1 MILYILAYLGGA
13 FTIVSPCILPVLPFV
28 FARADRPFLTNG
40 LPMLLGMAL
49 MFVAVAML
57 ATVGGSWAVSAN
69 QYGRDVALGLL
80 ALFGL
85 ALLFPGFA
93 DRLMQPL
100 VRLGARLSEQ
110 TGTQQG
116 ARGISASLLLGIAT
130 GLLWAPCA
138 GPILGLVLTGAALQG
153 ASAGTTVLL
162 LCYALGAATS
172 LALALLI
179 GGRVFQAMRKSLG
192 VGEWIRRGVGA
203 AVLLAVATIAL
214 GLDTG
219 FLSNASLA
227 GTNRIEQFLLDR
239 FGMSNVATDSDETLA
254 DEGPMPS
261 LDGATLW
268 LNSPPLTREQ
278 LKGKVVLI
286 DFWTYSCINCI
297 RTLPYLRT
305 WANKYGRDGLVVI
318 GVHAP
323 EFAFEKDP
331 ANVRKAVERFG
342 ITYPV
347 VMDNDLR
354 IWRAFNNRYWP
365 AHYFVD
371 AQGRI
376 RHHHFGEGSYA
387 RSERVIQ
394 RLLREASPGLRFDGV
409 SQVAASGVEEGY
421 SQVELSPET
430 YIGYR
435 KAARSVGVPGFVHDR
450 AADYQADPKAR
461 DRWGLAGKWT
471 VGAEQA
477 TLDKAGGRILYRFK
491 ARDLHLVL
499 GPSANGKPVRFRVT
513 VDGRAPGGDHGVDT
527 DEAGNG
533 TVDSQRLYQLVRMK
547 EGVSEHLFTIEFL
560 DPGVQA
566 FSFTFG

>member
-28 FARADRPFLTNG
+28 FARADRPFLTSG

-116 ARGISASLLLGIAT
+116 ARGIGASLLLGIAT

-347 VMDNDLR
+347 AMDNDLR

-387 RSERVIQ
+387 QSERVIQ
-394 RLLREASPGLRFDGV
+394 RLLKEASPGLRFDGV

-435 KAARSVGVPGFVHDR
+435 KAARSVSVPGFVRDR

>member
-116 ARGISASLLLGIAT
+116 ARGIGASLLLGIAT

-347 VMDNDLR
+347 AMDNDLR

-387 RSERVIQ
+387 QSERVIQ
-394 RLLREASPGLRFDGV
+394 RLLREVSPGLRFDGV

-435 KAARSVGVPGFVHDR
+435 KAARSVSVPGFVHDR

-477 TLDKAGGRILYRFK
+477 TLDKAGGRILFRFK